1 MFSLEFPL
9 YTNNPIFE
17 CSMENECTIPQG
29 TTGDV
34 YLKIFN
40 SAGRV
45 DHRPIIVH
53 LNEGENFEPDCDYY
67 EINCL
72 CQ

>member
-1 MFSLEFPL
+1 MLAEKYITKTKEKVLKEMFSLEFPL
-9 YTNNPIFE
+9 YTNDPIFE
-17 CSMENECTIPQG
+17 CSMENECTIPEG
-29 TTGDV
+29 TTGDI

-53 LNEGENFEPDCDYY
+53 LNEG
-67 EINCL
+67 
-72 CQ
+72 